1 MVSGKKGCSVEVV
14 DGKKGCSVEVVDGK
28 MVGVLRWWMGGWLEC

>member
-1 MVSGKKGCSVEVV
+1 MVS
-14 DGKKGCSVEVVDGK
+14 GKKGCSVEVVDGK